1 MTRLT
6 ARIATLV
13 TLLTVLGGCAV
24 DASKGARPDV
34 TAGKADGSLLV
45 TEHGDLTWGDPMS
58 DELAEG
64 RGHAWTFT
72 LDGPADV
79 SFGTS
84 GGEFSVDTVVY
95 LHAGT
100 DELAV
105 DDDGGEGYYSQ
116 LDASLEA
123 GTYKVTVAG
132 YADAAG
138 EFNLLGTCAGEGC
151 GDGGVTPPTPS
162 DGPWALARDVHSMHV
177 EFTDATP
184 IPDSYSRPEGVSPVS
199 LSSPEWWQR
208 WSGGATQS
216 FTWSEGTDYGK
227 RCGQASAIRLQA
239 IFEYEE
245 TDAEGNVTRPGQEA
259 FDNLRENSGWGGTMY
274 NWTEDV
280 SEGGWASFSPATMW
294 AWRTSA
300 VKFINVV
307 HPDGSCD
314 LPTLELVQDFSAT
327 CLAQAERDDG
337 AIQGCRATGN

>member
-1 MTRLT
+1 MIRLST
-6 ARIATLV
+6 RIATLV
-13 TLLTVLGGCAV
+13 SLLTVLGGCAV
-24 DASKGARPDV
+24 DASKGTVPDV
-34 TAGKADGSLLV
+34 TAGKADGSLVV
-45 TEHGDLTWGDPMS
+45 TEHGDLTWDEQV
-58 DELAEG
+58 DAELAEG
-64 RGHAWTFT
+64 QGHAWTFT
-72 LDGPADV
+72 LDGPAEV

-95 LHAGT
+95 LHDGA

-138 EFNLLGTCAGEGC
+138 PFNLVGSCAGEGC
-151 GDGGVTPPTPS
+151 GEGGVTPTPS
-162 DGPWALARDVHSMHV
+162 DDPWALAHDVNRMHV

-184 IPDSYSRPEGVSPVS
+184 IPESYSRPDGVGPVS

-216 FTWSEGTDYGK
+216 FSWGEGTDYGK

-245 TDAEGNVTRPGQEA
+245 TDADGNVTYPGREA

-274 NWTEDV
+274 NWTEDI
-280 SEGGWASFSPATMW
+280 SEGGRPSFSPASMW

-314 LPTLELVQDFSAT
+314 LPTLDLVQRFSAT
-327 CLAQAERDDG
+327 CLAQAEGNDG
-337 AIQGCRATGN
+337 AIQGCRATAN